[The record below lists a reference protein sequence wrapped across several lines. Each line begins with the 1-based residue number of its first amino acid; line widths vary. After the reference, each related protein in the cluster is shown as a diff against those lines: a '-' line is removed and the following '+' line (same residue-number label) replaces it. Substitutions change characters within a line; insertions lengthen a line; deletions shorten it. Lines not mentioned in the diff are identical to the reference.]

1 MKWKMDSYG
10 IWRLCSLELTEYIMH
25 DLRGVQAKEENLA
38 VVAPQPDG
46 KTFWRV
52 FEDLAWRLP
61 NEPALTL
68 LDLEREGYALTA
80 DEAKAICENVISEIV
95 RRGQRDNDR
104 LVLAERQTR
113 ELLRLVRIILLA
125 WGIAVLLAIWL
136 ILATGA
142 VR

>member
-1 MKWKMDSYG
+1 MQWKLDSYG
-10 IWRLCSLELTEYIMH
+10 ISRLYDLELTKYTMH
-25 DLRGVQAKEENLA
+25 DLGAVQAKEENFA

-46 KTFWRV
+46 QVFWRV

-68 LDLEREGYALTA
+68 LDLEREGYAPTA

-95 RRGQRDNDR
+95 KRGGRDNDR

-113 ELLRLVRIILLA
+113 ELFRLVRIILLA
-125 WGIAVLLAIWL
+125 WGIAVLLAIPL
-136 ILATGA
+136 VLLAIGD
-142 VR
+142 